1 MLIYW
6 KDERKGRK
14 TQIPEKQKNIQF
26 RIESKKLPKT
36 GRRTFDTKMNPR
48 KYKLLE
54 GSNLHSRM
62 RNLRIKFGFR
72 SAAGTAK
79 ISAGTVKI
87 G

>member
-1 MLIYW
+1 M
-6 KDERKGRK
+6 KGRA
-14 TQIPEKQKNIQF
+14 EKRKSRRSKKNIQF

-62 RNLRIKFGFR
+62 RNLRFKFGFR